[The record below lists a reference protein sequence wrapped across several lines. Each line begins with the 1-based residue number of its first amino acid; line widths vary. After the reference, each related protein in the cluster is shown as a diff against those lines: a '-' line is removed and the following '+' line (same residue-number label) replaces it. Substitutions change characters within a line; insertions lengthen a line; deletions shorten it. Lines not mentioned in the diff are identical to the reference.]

1 MRLEWGVFSP
11 YFQSIESFPGLC
23 INKKVPNPT
32 PSRRKPMRISIVI
45 TNYNF
50 ARYLR
55 DAIQSALDVRWPD
68 KEIIVCDDGSTDN
81 SRDVIESFGAP
92 IKAIY
97 KPNGGQP
104 SAANAAFP
112 STTGEIVFFL
122 DSDDMLLPHAAEA
135 VASVWDAST
144 TKVQFPSIV
153 IDQAGAMTGKS
164 WPNFQHGYRPEL
176 IRAELIRTARYP
188 TSATSGNAF
197 SRKFLTEL
205 FPVPENLEGFDSF
218 LCMTAPLY
226 GNVKTI
232 TEPLAKF
239 RIHGANSWSQLT
251 WRPEKLFFYLDQEV
265 RRDAFVRQWAAKLGV
280 EINPGSL
287 RENYEHLMH
296 RMACKRVFPDTYPFP
311 RDSITLL
318 IKDGIKAVL
327 TDPFVNRKTRLVIA
341 IWFLVVGLSPQRFA
355 TWAIKTR
362 HVPLSRP
369 RILEFALSLA
379 GAVRR

>member
-1 MRLEWGVFSP
+1 MIQGA
-11 YFQSIESFPGLC
+11 
-23 INKKVPNPT
+23 
-32 PSRRKPMRISIVI
+32 MRISIII

-50 ARYLR
+50 GRYIG
-55 DAIQSALDVRWPD
+55 DAIQSALDVRWSD
-68 KEIIVCDDGSTDN
+68 KEVIVCDDGSTDD
-81 SRDVIESFGAP
+81 SRAVIESFGDR
-92 IKAIY
+92 IKALY
-97 KPNGGQP
+97 KANGGQP

-112 STTGEIVFFL
+112 SATGEVVFFL

-135 VASVWDAST
+135 VANVWDAST
-144 TKVQFPSIV
+144 TKVQFPSV
-153 IDQAGAMTGKS
+153 VVDHAGARTGKL
-164 WPNFQHGYRPEL
+164 WPNFRCGYPPEL
-176 IRAELIRTARYP
+176 IRSELIRTARYL
-188 TSATSGNAF
+188 TSSTSGNAF
-197 SRKFLTEL
+197 SRRFLEEL
-205 FPVPENLEGFDSF
+205 FPVPEDLEGFDSF

-251 WRPEKLFFYLDQEV
+251 WRPEKLFFYLDQET

-280 EINPGSL
+280 GINPGSL
-287 RENYEHLMH
+287 RENYDHLMH
-296 RMACKRVFPDTYPFP
+296 RMACKRVFPDAYPFP
-311 RDSITLL
+311 QDSVALL

-327 TDPFVNRKTRLVIA
+327 TDPFVNRKTKAVIA
-341 IWFLVVGLSPQRFA
+341 AWFLVVGLSPRRFA
-355 TWAIKTR
+355 MWAIKTR